1 MNNTYKTLISALVFS
16 SSNAVMAN
24 NDPIDISPLMAEY
37 VATNPGLEVIVP
49 VWVNVDHDGNG
60 SKDGFD
66 FHFDVYKLGTKT
78 LLFATT
84 VKYLPYSIV
93 TTCNATG
100 YDRKNVDFKRIGNN
114 IAMMTTIRTYCT
126 GVGTSSTNNNT
137 GHIYAANVSVAGNVP
152 WVKSFTGI
160 LEGFGILPDKN
171 GNGVDELT
179 VARKTGFNDY
189 NHSNFNDSLY
199 VFDGLTGTSLVTP
212 QAYAVEQ

>member
-1 MNNTYKTLISALVFS
+1 MNNTYKTLISALVLS
-16 SSNAVMAN
+16 SSTAVMAN
-24 NDPIDISPLMAEY
+24 NDPIDISPLMGEY
-37 VATNPGLEVIVP
+37 VAANPGLEAIVP

-84 VKYLPYSIV
+84 VKYLPYTII
-93 TTCNATG
+93 TTCDASI
-100 YDRKNVDFKRIGNN
+100 YDRKNVDFKRIGSN
-114 IAMMTTIRTYCT
+114 ITMMTTIRNYCA
-126 GVGTSSTNNNT
+126 GVGNGSANNNT
-137 GHIYAANVSVAGNVP
+137 GHIYAANVSAAGKVP

-189 NHSNFNDSLY
+189 LNSSFSDSLY
-199 VFDGLTGTSLVTP
+199 VFDGLTGASLVTP